1 MNFQNFDPEMEQVLV
16 EFDFLSLCLETRLS
30 GDQAL
35 RRPGSQETR
44 LLSRSSLISETEG
57 KKEEGLKIFIY
68 SKCYL

>member
-44 LLSRSSLISETEG
+44 LSSGDQALI
-57 KKEEGLKIFIY
+57 
-68 SKCYL
+68 